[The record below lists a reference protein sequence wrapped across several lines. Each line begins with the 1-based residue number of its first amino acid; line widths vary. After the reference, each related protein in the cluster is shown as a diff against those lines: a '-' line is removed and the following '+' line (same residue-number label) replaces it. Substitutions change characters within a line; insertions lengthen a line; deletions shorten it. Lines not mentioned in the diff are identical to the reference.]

1 MIVVTVFDRVS
12 SEYSVPYTFI
22 NPDDA
27 KRKLYQAY
35 VNNPFHKDLEVYE
48 IGRFEAD
55 KGLLTGFLDKTFL
68 YNVCA
73 LIAELQEVHNV

>member
-12 SEYSVPYTFI
+12 SEYSVPYAFI

-35 VNNPFHKDLEVYE
+35 VNNPFYKDLEVYA
-48 IGRFEAD
+48 IGTYDVHTAI
-55 KGLLTGFLDKTFL
+55 LTGYDKEFL
-68 YNVCA
+68 YNVSA
-73 LIAELQEVHNV
+73 LIAEMQEVKNV